1 MGRGLQLLSQRVC
14 ANELARYF
22 VAELRPIKPLLYNPD
37 RVPDMSAVITP
48 PYDVIYP
55 PQQQAYRQ
63 RSPYS
68 AIHIE
73 LPVAIDGLDPYQH
86 AAQLLA
92 TWVRDAI
99 LLPQD
104 DAAYYVHRQEFTV
117 RGNPYTRTAL
127 LAGVRIEPW
136 EAGVVL
142 PHERTFRGPKQ
153 DRLQLLRATAVAPS
167 SVFGLYEQPDAVRD
181 VIEMVTRE
189 EPLTTATEDEVIHR
203 LWRIGGP
210 EQIQTVAEAMADQK
224 LYIADGHHRYET
236 ALAYRDERRAGSD
249 GADEDRAYNYLA
261 MSLVAFDDPG
271 LVVQPT
277 HRLVRGASPD
287 AIATMRAW
295 LSTSFDVEIVETA
308 ERSEEGLQALLD
320 GGQPYA
326 FLVYDGQNL
335 LQITAS
341 ERLRDELPQ
350 DRSEAWRA
358 LDLAVLHELV
368 LGRGLNI
375 PADNVESYVSYTRDV
390 PGMFEQ
396 VDAGDAQ
403 LACFVRPTD
412 VRQLRAVADASDRMP
427 QKSTYFYPKFPAGL
441 VINRLDVT
449 LPAPLAVRT

>member
-1 MGRGLQLLSQRVC
+1 
-14 ANELARYF
+14 
-22 VAELRPIKPLLYNPD
+22 VADLRPIKPLLYNPD
-37 RVPDMSAVITP
+37 RVPDLSAVITP

-55 PQQQAYRQ
+55 PQQEAYRQ

-73 LPVAIDGLDPYQH
+73 LPVATDGLGPYQH

-92 TWVRDAI
+92 AWVHDAV

-104 DAAYYVHRQEFTV
+104 DPAYYVHRQEFEV
-117 RGNPYTRTAL
+117 RGVPYARTAL
-127 LAGVRIEPW
+127 LAGVRLEPW

-153 DRLQLLRATAVAPS
+153 DRLQLLRTTAVAPS
-167 SVFGLYEQPDAVRD
+167 SVFSLYEQPDAVRA
-181 VIEMVTRE
+181 VIAVVTRE
-189 EPLTTATEDEVIHR
+189 APLTTAAEDGVTHK
-203 LWRIGGP
+203 LWRIGAP
-210 EQIQTVAEAMADQK
+210 EQVREIAEAMANQK

-236 ALAYRDERRAGSD
+236 ALAYRDECRA
-249 GADEDRAYNYLA
+249 AENIPDEDRAYNYLA
-261 MSLVAFDDPG
+261 MSLVAFDDSG

-277 HRLVRGASPD
+277 HRLVRGVSPD
-287 AIATMRAW
+287 AVADLRARLNATFA
-295 LSTSFDVEIVETA
+295 VEVVEA
-308 ERSEEGLQALLD
+308 SKRSEEALQALLQ

-326 FLVYDGQNL
+326 FLLYDGQDL
-335 LQITAS
+335 LRITAGES
-341 ERLRDELPQ
+341 LRGELPQ
-350 DRSEAWRA
+350 DRSEAWRE

-368 LGRGLNI
+368 LGRALNI
-375 PADNVESYVSYTRDV
+375 PADAVESYVSYTQDV

-396 VDAGDAQ
+396 VESGEAQ

-441 VINRLDVT
+441 VINRLDVD
-449 LPAPLAVRT
+449 LPSPLGVRS